1 MVYSL
6 ISLNK
11 VILMDKVLEKKL
23 RFHQLYDIY
32 GSLLTEKQKTAFEY
46 YYLDDYSLSEIAEI
60 LKVSRN
66 AVYEQINIATVYLDE
81 YEEKLNILKNREKRQ
96 KLIEKYK
103 KTPNQDETLRTLIKE
118 LEMME

>member
-1 MVYSL
+1 
-6 ISLNK
+6 
-11 VILMDKVLEKKL
+11 MDKVLEKKL

>member
-1 MVYSL
+1 ME
-6 ISLNK
+6 K
-11 VILMDKVLEKKL
+11 VIEKKI

-32 GSLLTEKQKTAFEY
+32 GKLLTDKQKTAFEY

-66 AVYEQINIATVYLDE
+66 AVYEQINIATSYLDE
-81 YEEKLNILKNREKRQ
+81 YEQKLNILNNREKMH

-103 KTPNQDETLRTLIKE
+103 KNQNQDPLLKSLINDLET
-118 LEMME
+118 ME

>member
-1 MVYSL
+1 
-6 ISLNK
+6 
-11 VILMDKVLEKKL
+11 MDKVLEKKI

-32 GSLLTEKQKTAFEY
+32 GSLLTEKQKNAFEY
-46 YYLDDYSLSEIAEI
+46 YYLDDYSLSEIADI

-66 AVYEQINIATVYLDE
+66 AIYEQINIATAYLDE
-81 YEEKLNILKNREKRQ
+81 YEEKLGILKYREKRL

-103 KTPNQDETLRTLIKE
+103 KILNQDETLKMLINE

>member
-1 MVYSL
+1 ME
-6 ISLNK
+6 K
-11 VILMDKVLEKKL
+11 VIEKKI

-32 GSLLTEKQKTAFEY
+32 GKLLTDKQKTAFEY

-66 AVYEQINIATVYLDE
+66 AVYEQINIATSYLDE
-81 YEEKLNILKNREKRQ
+81 YEQKLNILSNREKMH

-103 KTPNQDETLRTLIKE
+103 KNQNQDPLLKSLINDLET
-118 LEMME
+118 ME

>member
-1 MVYSL
+1 MME
-6 ISLNK
+6 K
-11 VILMDKVLEKKL
+11 DLEKKI
-23 RFHQLYDIY
+23 RFNQLFDIY
-32 GSLLTEKQKTAFEY
+32 GTLLTDKQKTAFEY
-46 YYLDDYSLSEIAEI
+46 YYLDDYSLSEIADI

-81 YEEKLNILKNREKRQ
+81 YESKLGIQKHRDNLN

-103 KTPNQDETLRTLIKE
+103 QNQNQDETIKSLIND

>member
-1 MVYSL
+1 ME
-6 ISLNK
+6 K
-11 VILMDKVLEKKL
+11 VIEKKI

-32 GSLLTEKQKTAFEY
+32 GKLLTDKQKTAFEY

-66 AVYEQINIATVYLDE
+66 AVYEQINIATAYLEE
-81 YEEKLNILKNREKRQ
+81 YEQKLNILSTREKMH

-103 KTPNQDETLRTLIKE
+103 KNQNQDELLKSLIND
-118 LEMME
+118 LETME

>member
-1 MVYSL
+1 ME
-6 ISLNK
+6 K
-11 VILMDKVLEKKL
+11 VIEKKI

-32 GSLLTEKQKTAFEY
+32 GKLLTDKQKTAFEY

-66 AVYEQINIATVYLDE
+66 AVYEQINIATSYLDE
-81 YEEKLNILKNREKRQ
+81 YEQKLNILNNREIMH

-103 KTPNQDETLRTLIKE
+103 KNQNQDPLLKSLINDLET
-118 LEMME
+118 ME